1 MIPNNQPSSLS
12 LRPEGF
18 TTPAPPRGAA
28 PWPTTTQR
36 LFFFFFTETMGAIN
50 SIAQLVSNKY

>member
-28 PWPTTTQR
+28 PWPTATHR
-36 LFFFFFTETMGAIN
+36 LFKLKIN
-50 SIAQLVSNKY
+50 LK

>member
-28 PWPTTTQR
+28 PWPTATQR
-36 LFFFFFTETMGAIN
+36 LFFSNPGELITAD
-50 SIAQLVSNKY
+50 SISLL

>member
-28 PWPTTTQR
+28 PWPTATQR
-36 LFFFFFTETMGAIN
+36 LFFFFLFFFRARVI
-50 SIAQLVSNKY
+50 S